1 MEYEILTDTIA
12 NLPEEPEEAAGD
24 VTEEVTGGE
33 AEETGGAA
41 ESEAGTVYNYYC
53 VADEELLAAVEQ
65 QTEAIQEQTEVIRE
79 QTRAMHE
86 DGLGVCLVLGVIAGM
101 LFMLGFFEGRD

>member
-33 AEETGGAA
+33 AEEAA